1 MALSR
6 RLSFIATTLAAAVLV
21 LAPQPSRAH
30 TTKAG
35 PLTISDMWTRAT
47 VGTTRPGVA
56 YFTVTNAGTE
66 ADRIVAASSPL
77 AARVEMH
84 QSRMENGMM
93 TMVPVM
99 ALAVPA
105 GAKLTLAPGGYHLM
119 LLGLKQPLTAGQML
133 PLTLT
138 FARQGKVAIRLH
150 IKALGAGKDMKKMK
164 GMDGVGH

>member
-1 MALSR
+1 MAISR
-6 RLSFIATTLAAAVLV
+6 RLSFIAAALAAAVLV

-30 TTKAG
+30 ETKAG

-84 QSRMENGMM
+84 RSVMKGGMM
-93 TMVPVM
+93 TMEPVT
-99 ALAVPA
+99 ALEVPA
-105 GAKLTLAPGGYHLM
+105 GGKLSLAPGGYHLM
-119 LLGLKQPLTAGQML
+119 LMGLKQPLEAGQML

-150 IKALGAGKDMKKMK
+150 IKALGAGKEMK
-164 GMDGVGH
+164 GMEGMGH